1 MSTTVVVT
9 GAAGPL
15 GRRVCA
21 LIAADPDV
29 ARVVAID
36 QPGHDAAPGT
46 FAPAGAAAGPMATV
60 DFHVAEL
67 RDPDLK
73 AWCEGASA
81 IVHLGPS
88 EPLDAAGDR
97 ALDGTGSTGAD
108 LRGTR
113 DLLAVASDAG
123 VTSLVVLS
131 SAMVYGAWPNNPVP
145 LTEDAPLRPDPGLAF
160 AVEKAELERLAFEWQ
175 QDREDQGVEVT
186 VAVLRPA
193 VTVAGE
199 STSWLARSP
208 WSAAGVQVSDAEPP
222 AQFVHL
228 DDVAAAVDTARRGHL
243 DGAFNV
249 APDGW
254 IPAEQLRALSGPAP
268 RVHLPAPVAARV
280 ASLRWAFGL
289 TGTPPSVLSY
299 RVNPWVVAN
308 DRLRAAGWEPQHT
321 NEEAFVEADDGGP
334 LGGLDAK
341 RKQVLSLAA
350 VGVAVGAVILGA
362 VVLVRRRRR

>member
-1 MSTTVVVT
+1 MVVT

-21 LIAADPDV
+21 RIAADPAV
-29 ARVVAID
+29 GRVVAID

-60 DFHVAEL
+60 EL
-67 RDPDLK
+67 HIATLSDPDLK
-73 AWCEGASA
+73 RWCEGASA

-88 EPLDAAGDR
+88 EPLDVAGDR
-97 ALDGTGSTGAD
+97 ALDGTGATGAD
-108 LRGTR
+108 LQGTR
-113 DLLAVASDAG
+113 ALLAAATDAG
-123 VTSLVVLS
+123 VTTLVVLS

-175 QDREDQGVEVT
+175 LDREAAGATDVR

-199 STSWLARSP
+199 SSGWLARSP
-208 WSAAGVQVSDAEPP
+208 WSASGVQVSDAEPP

-228 DDVAAAVDTARRGHL
+228 DDVAAAVDVARRERL

-268 RVHLPAPVAARV
+268 RVHLPAPLAERLAAF
-280 ASLRWAFGL
+280 RWTFGF

-299 RVNPWVVAN
+299 RMHPWVVAN
-308 DRLRAAGWEPQHT
+308 DRLRAAGWEPEHT

-341 RKQVLSLAA
+341 RKQVLSLGAVAAA
-350 VGVAVGAVILGA
+350 VGVVALGV
-362 VVLVRRRRR
+362 VVLVRRRRRTR